1 MEIHTS
7 HGLHGEI
14 EIPGDKS
21 ISHRSV
27 MFGALAKGTTEITHF
42 LQGADCLSTIGCFRA
57 MGIEIENTPE
67 KILVHGRGLHGLT
80 APAGTLD
87 VGNSGTTTR
96 LISGILSGQP
106 FATTLSGDA
115 SLNSRPMKRIMEPL
129 SLMGADIQ
137 SQNGNGCA
145 PLQINHHLNP
155 GSHPELKH
163 IHYRSR
169 VASAQVKSTVLLAG
183 LYADGVTE
191 VTEPTL
197 SRNHTELMLNGFGA
211 NVITINHDD
220 GSATASIQPCEE
232 LFARQIQVP
241 GDISSAAYFIAA
253 GLLVP
258 NSELLIRNVGIN
270 PTRAGLLEVC
280 RAMGADITYVNQTSA
295 SGEPTADLLVRSSSL
310 HGTTVEG
317 AIIPT
322 LIDEIP
328 MIAVMAAFAEGTTVI
343 KDAAELKVKET
354 DRIKTTTEALLAMG
368 ADVVPTEDG
377 MIIHGGN
384 PLHGTDINSYL
395 DHRIAMAFSIA
406 GLAAAGTTT
415 IQDSRCVD
423 VSYPEFYKSLGALN
437 Q

>member
-169 VASAQVKSTVLLAG
+169 VASAQVKSAVLLAG

-377 MIIHGGN
+377 MIIHGGK
-384 PLHGTDINSYL
+384 PLHGAVINSYL

>member
-169 VASAQVKSTVLLAG
+169 VASAQVKSAVLLAG

-423 VSYPEFYKSLGALN
+423 VSYPEFYESLDALN

>member
-169 VASAQVKSTVLLAG
+169 VASAQVKSAVILAG